1 MDGVRESLICSVDKE
16 THGRREVPVNLS
28 KTFTEMLYDKGD
40 RASPSRRYGDTNTHS
55 RRDIGPFAGRKLTRI
70 GDRFRSI
77 MTSPFDTT
85 EHATRTIQG
94 DEHCHEDVYVAGKGR

>member
-16 THGRREVPVNLS
+16 THGQREVPVNLS
-28 KTFTEMLYDKGD
+28 KTFTGMLYDKGD
-40 RASPSRRYGDTNTHS
+40 RVATCSPSRRYGDMNTHS

-85 EHATRTIQG
+85 RTR
-94 DEHCHEDVYVAGKGR
+94 DNKDCLEDNH